1 MTTTR
6 TSDTSAS
13 TSSINNTISNNN
25 SAPQHE
31 LMSQFRVEQG
41 ELVAAGYTMAE
52 ISQLLARPAFYV
64 YDRTIIGQQV
74 ASFRQHIPNRIKL
87 HYAVKANP
95 YWPVVQHLK
104 PLVDGFDVASQKE
117 MLLALQS
124 GMPVADISFAGP
136 GKGDAELL
144 SAIIAGVTLNVESL
158 GELQRICQLGAQ
170 TANTP
175 QVALRVNPA
184 FELKAS
190 GMKMAGGAKPFG
202 IDEELVLETLAK
214 IGDMPVKLR
223 GFHIFC
229 GSQNLK
235 AEALIEAHQHTFALA
250 AKLVAAC
257 PYRPE
262 MINLG
267 GGFGIPYFAG
277 ERRLNLAPVGE
288 SLQSLLQ
295 QYEQQLA
302 DIELVIELGRYLVA
316 EAGLYAC
323 QVVDKKQSR
332 GTTYLVCN
340 GGLHHH
346 LANSGNF
353 GQVIRKNYPVA
364 IANRFSQSET
374 ELVTVVGPLCTP
386 LDILADRMVLPKAEV
401 GDWVVVYQSGAYGP
415 TASPQDF
422 LGHPNVAEILL

>member
-1 MTTTR
+1 MSSTLNTETR
-6 TSDTSAS
+6 PQ
-13 TSSINNTISNNN
+13 
-25 SAPQHE
+25 APQHE
-31 LMSQFRVEQG
+31 LMSQFSCPGDNLLLGRFS
-41 ELVAAGYTMAE
+41 LSAISTMLGK
-52 ISQLLARPAFYV
+52 SVFYA
-64 YDRTIIGQQV
+64 YDRQVINQQIQR
-74 ASFRQHIPNRIKL
+74 FRAAIPNRIKL

-95 YWPVVQHLK
+95 YWPVVQHMR

-117 MLLALQS
+117 MLLAIQS

-136 GKGDAELL
+136 GKTDTELAA
-144 SAIIAGVTLNVESL
+144 AITAGVTLNVESAN
-158 GELQRICQLGAQ
+158 ELQRICRLAELH
-170 TANTP
+170 TVTP

-202 IDEELVLETLAK
+202 IDEEQVFELLTQIAA
-214 IGDMPVKLR
+214 MPVKLR

-235 AEALIEAHQHTFALA
+235 TEALTEAHQLTFGLA

-257 PYRPE
+257 PYRPDL
-262 MINLG
+262 INLG
-267 GGFGIPYFAG
+267 GGFGIPYFPG
-277 ERRLNLAPVGE
+277 EKRLDLQPIGL
-288 SLQSLLQ
+288 SLTQLLQ
-295 QYEQQLA
+295 QHEQALA
-302 DIELVIELGRYLVA
+302 GIELVIELGRYLVA
-316 EAGLYAC
+316 EAGVYAC
-323 QVVDKKQSR
+323 QVVDKKVSR

-364 IANRFSQSET
+364 IGNKMQHADT

-386 LDILADRMVLPKAEV
+386 LDILADKVSLPVAEV

-422 LGHPNVAEILL
+422 LGHPAVVEILL

>member
-1 MTTTR
+1 M
-6 TSDTSAS
+6 
-13 TSSINNTISNNN
+13 SSIS
-25 SAPQHE
+25 SPRHE
-31 LMSQFRVEQG
+31 QMSQFKVEQG
-41 ELVAAGYTMAE
+41 QLLAAGYSMSE
-52 ISQLLARPAFYV
+52 ISQLLNRPAFYV
-64 YDRTIIGQQV
+64 YDRSVINQQV
-74 ASFRQHIPNRIKL
+74 ASFRQHIPARVKL

-95 YWPVVQHLK
+95 YWPVVEHLK

-124 GMPVADISFAGP
+124 GMPVANISFAGP
-136 GKGDAELL
+136 GKGDSDIL

-158 GELQRICQLGAQ
+158 GELQRICTLGAQ
-170 TANTP
+170 TRNTP

-190 GMKMAGGAKPFG
+190 GMKMTGGAKPFG
-202 IDEELVLETLAK
+202 IDEEQVLQLLAD
-214 IGDMPVKLR
+214 IAGMPVKFR
-223 GFHIFC
+223 GFHIYC

-235 AEALIEAHQHTFALA
+235 PESLIEAHQHTFALA

-277 ERRLNLAPVGE
+277 ERRLDLAPVGA
-288 SLQSLLQ
+288 SLQQLLQ
-295 QYEQQLA
+295 QYDTELA
-302 DIELVIELGRYLVA
+302 NIELVIELGRYLVA

-323 QVVDKKQSR
+323 QVVDKKHSR

-340 GGLHHH
+340 GGLNHH

-364 IANRFSQSET
+364 IANRMVQT
-374 ELVTVVGPLCTP
+374 DLELVTIVGPLCTP
-386 LDILADRMVLPKAEV
+386 LDILADRMNLPQADV

-422 LGHPNVAEILL
+422 LGHRPVSEILI

>member
-1 MTTTR
+1 MSTAAAGEM
-6 TSDTSAS
+6 TSA
-13 TSSINNTISNNN
+13 T
-25 SAPQHE
+25 AQLPQHE
-31 LMSQFRVEQG
+31 LMSQFAQHNG
-41 ELVAAGYTMAE
+41 
-52 ISQLLARPAFYV
+52 QLLVGGFSLSAISRMLNKTVFYA
-64 YDRTIIGQQV
+64 YDRNIITQQV
-74 ASFRQHIPNRIKL
+74 QRFRQALPARIKL

-117 MLLALQS
+117 MLLAVQS
-124 GMPVADISFAGP
+124 GMAVQDISFAGP
-136 GKGDAELL
+136 GKTDAEL
-144 SAIIAGVTLNVESL
+144 SAAITLGVTLNVESVS
-158 GELQRICQLGAQ
+158 ELARICRLGQ
-170 TANTP
+170 ECGSTP

-202 IDEELVLETLAK
+202 IDEEQVFAVLAD
-214 IGDMPVKLR
+214 IGAMPLRLR

-235 AEALIEAHQHTFALA
+235 ADALIEAHQHTFALA

-257 PYRPE
+257 PYRPDL
-262 MINLG
+262 INLG

-277 ERRLNLAPVGE
+277 EKRLDLTPVG
-288 SLQSLLQ
+288 QSLNALLQ
-295 QYEQQLA
+295 RYH
-302 DIELVIELGRYLVA
+302 DDFSGIELVIELGRFLVA
-316 EAGLYAC
+316 EAGVYAC
-323 QVVDKKQSR
+323 QVVDKKVSR

-364 IANRFSQSET
+364 IGNKMPHSNSSTTFET
-374 ELVTVVGPLCTP
+374 VTAVGPLCTP
-386 LDILADRMVLPKAEV
+386 LDILADKVSLPQAEP
-401 GDWVVVYQSGAYGP
+401 GDWLVVYQSGAYGP

-422 LGHPNVAEILL
+422 LGHAAVTEILL

>member
-1 MTTTR
+1 MSGTGT
-6 TSDTSAS
+6 
-13 TSSINNTISNNN
+13 INT

-31 LMSQFRVEQG
+31 QMSQFRAEHGQ
-41 ELVAAGYTMAE
+41 LLAAGFSMTE
-52 ISQLLARPAFYV
+52 ISQLLNMPAFYV
-64 YDRTIIGQQV
+64 YDRSIINQQV
-74 ASFRQHIPNRIKL
+74 ASFRQHIPPRIKL

-95 YWPVVQHLK
+95 YWPVVEHLR

-124 GMPVADISFAGP
+124 GMPVTDISFAGP
-136 GKGDAELL
+136 GKGDTELL

-158 GELQRICQLGAQ
+158 GELKRICALGAQ
-170 TANTP
+170 TRNTP

-184 FELKAS
+184 FELKTS
-190 GMKMAGGAKPFG
+190 GMKMAGSAKPFG
-202 IDEELVLETLAK
+202 IDEEQVLHLLAE
-214 IGDMPVKLR
+214 IVGMPVKLR
-223 GFHIFC
+223 GFHIYC

-257 PYRPE
+257 PYQPE

-295 QYEQQLA
+295 QYDQQLA

-323 QVVDKKQSR
+323 QVVDKKHSR

-340 GGLHHH
+340 GGMHHH

-364 IANRFSQSET
+364 IANKFSQTET
-374 ELVTVVGPLCTP
+374 ELVTIVGPLCTP

-415 TASPQDF
+415 TASPQNF
-422 LGHPNVAEILL
+422 LGHLPVAEILL